1 MWLYVHN
8 RKFLAT
14 TSLLVI
20 TMNYNIPIV
29 GVFLP
34 LQNWCLPQNNRLK
47 PKLIAPKKKK
57 KKKKK
62 EEEEERQMSL
72 PSIGYLPVLKCTI
85 YVIKLAFFLFMH
97 LYHL

>member
-57 KKKKK
+57 RRRRRRRRRRKTNVTAIN
-62 EEEEERQMSL
+62 RL
-72 PSIGYLPVLKCTI
+72 PSSP
-85 YVIKLAFFLFMH
+85 
-97 LYHL
+97 